1 MGILVDRN
9 TPPVAVQ
16 FGSSPDDDQLVN
28 TVFVKAK
35 FSLGDTIQ
43 IEEAS
48 LRMEMAQPAD
58 NEDGELQAFR
68 VPVSSIGQMV
78 AALRH
83 AVTGW
88 EGPLFEG
95 VRYRRNIWN
104 DIDIADNEWWIRLV
118 HKRIDKL
125 NAPRTEDSKPA
136 KSPNVAK

>member
-1 MGILVDRN
+1 MGLLVDRKS
-9 TPPVAVQ
+9 PPVAIK
-16 FGSSPDDDQLVN
+16 FGSFPDDEQEVN

-48 LRMEMAQPAD
+48 YRMELAQP
-58 NEDGELQAFR
+58 NGEANDAQAFR
-68 VPVSSIGQMV
+68 VPVSSIGQML

-95 VRYRRNIWN
+95 NRYRRGIWN
-104 DIDIADNEWWIRLV
+104 EVNIAENEWWIRLV
-118 HKRIDKL
+118 HKRINECGRRK
-125 NAPRTEDSKPA
+125 
-136 KSPNVAK
+136 